1 MTIKMFVDECNSVIE
16 KSNINPDIEASSI
29 RYAGVCIL
37 KEYFIKKNI
46 EIKSLTWSD
55 SDISLTKKKNIILQS
70 GETVELDIEISF
82 KTATKRTGNIIPVS
96 KTKSKYELTASD
108 KFIKFNQVIVR
119 YELPTYELDKN
130 NKIIKTKFVSLNKA
144 ILLQKPNIMWSIDDI
159 VNNIDVAD
167 IEKKYA
173 QAFAQPMA
181 FSLYL
186 CKNLNNEKNT
196 IASLDEDASP
206 ERCDKEI

>member
-16 KSNINPDIEASSI
+16 KSNIKPNIEASCI
-29 RYAGVCIL
+29 RYAGVRIL
-37 KEYFIKKNI
+37 SQYFINKNI
-46 EIKSLTWSD
+46 EIKSSTCAD
-55 SDISLTKKKNIILQS
+55 TDIYLTKKKNIILQS

-96 KTKSKYELTASD
+96 KTKSKYELIASD
-108 KFIKFNQVIVR
+108 KFIKFNQIIVR

-130 NKIIKTKFVSLNKA
+130 NQIVKTKFVSLNKA

-173 QAFAQPMA
+173 EALAQPMA

-186 CKNLNNEKNT
+186 CKNLNNGKNT
-196 IASLDEDASP
+196 IASLEDDVSP
-206 ERCDKEI
+206 ERG